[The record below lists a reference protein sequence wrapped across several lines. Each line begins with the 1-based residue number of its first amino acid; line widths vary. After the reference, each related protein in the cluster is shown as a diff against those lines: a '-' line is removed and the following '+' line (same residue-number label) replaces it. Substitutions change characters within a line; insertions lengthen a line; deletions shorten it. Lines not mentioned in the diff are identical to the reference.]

1 MATGPRAGNHVVCN
15 MILPSPFPW
24 VSIAGLGPS
33 DFWFLDGYRWQSLV
47 LIDVSG
53 SDYTNVL
60 LTLSISCV
68 LFTLADTSS
77 PISYQLQSNPCEKA
91 AINTKCHHI
100 FRKFRAHPVLA
111 LWAIQTSLS
120 AFRLFTGTVPTS
132 LSSVHQTFDSDSIH
146 LPSAM
151 PSLLCRRDLVQQ
163 HTASSIV
170 IGTSESQAAFPSKG
184 CLHQLDKDPS
194 RPWPCYDS
202 LYFVMLDVYGP
213 LPPL

>member
-1 MATGPRAGNHVVCN
+1 MV
-15 MILPSPFPW
+15 
-24 VSIAGLGPS
+24 
-33 DFWFLDGYRWQSLV
+33 YRWQSLV

-111 LWAIQTSLS
+111 LWAIQTSLP
-120 AFRLFTGTVPTS
+120 ALRLFTGTVPTS

-170 IGTSESQAAFPSKG
+170 SEYQNHRQHSRQKAVCTNSTRTLHGRGRVMIHSTSSCWMSTVHCPRFDNQGAS
-184 CLHQLDKDPS
+184 
-194 RPWPCYDS
+194 
-202 LYFVMLDVYGP
+202 VN
-213 LPPL
+213 PPFRNPP